1 MPRYEVTVQGRGIA
15 LPLETDVAIG
25 FYKLVQLRAR
35 DPLEAEVRAI
45 ERVRT
50 DWENSGHATRNRGGC
65 PGLTI
70 EAIGVLSFWH
80 RLLGSPQGYI
90 FFSANDEV
98 QAASR
103 HQLDRS

>member
-1 MPRYEVTVQGRGIA
+1 VPRYEVTVQGRGIA
-15 LPLETDVAIG
+15 LPLETEVAIG
-25 FYKLVQLRAR
+25 FYKLVQLRAL
-35 DPLEAEVRAI
+35 DPLEAQERAI
-45 ERVRT
+45 ERVRA
-50 DWENSGHATRNRGGC
+50 DWDTSVHAARNRGGS

-98 QAASR
+98 QAHSR